1 MISLLQEKYNRLL
14 LERKLERIE
23 RNKVIGQFITFAC
36 NSLEIPQ
43 PYPSV
48 HVNMDLN
55 FGAKLKSF
63 VYFRPADNKIVVS
76 MANRN
81 LADALRTIAHE
92 LTHFKQRLDKR
103 ITDNPEDKSG
113 ETGSEIENEAN
124 ARAGIIMREFGKSH
138 PEIYE

>member
-1 MISLLQEKYNRLL
+1 
-14 LERKLERIE
+14 
-23 RNKVIGQFITFAC
+23 
-36 NSLEIPQ
+36 
-43 PYPSV
+43 
-48 HVNMDLN
+48 
-55 FGAKLKSF
+55 
-63 VYFRPADNKIVVS
+63 

-92 LTHFKQRLDKR
+92 LTHFKQSLDKR